1 MIDLEKKAKQDD
13 LAMKCTAVGAFVA
26 LPITFAVAS
35 PGGALVAYVF
45 WWAVIGGA
53 AYFLMKG
60 TKRE

>member
-1 MIDLEKKAKQDD
+1 
-13 LAMKCTAVGAFVA
+13 MKCTAVGAFVA